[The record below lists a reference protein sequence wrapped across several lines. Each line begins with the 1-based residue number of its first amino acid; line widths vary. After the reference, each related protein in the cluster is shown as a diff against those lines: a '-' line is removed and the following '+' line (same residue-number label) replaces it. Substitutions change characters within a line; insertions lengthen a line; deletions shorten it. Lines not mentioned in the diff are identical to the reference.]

1 MSILA
6 TVVIIMVY
14 FILVQAVPLRVR
26 SLPFQLCVPVL

>member
-14 FILVQAVPLRVR
+14 FILMQAVPLWVR
-26 SLPFQLCVPVL
+26 PLPVQLCVPVL